1 MMSNAP
7 KKNKDVQK
15 QLDEYVDEY
24 VESELNYYEDE
35 NKCR

>member
-15 QLDEYVDEY
+15 QLDKYVD
-24 VESELNYYEDE
+24 ESELNYYEDE
-35 NKCR
+35 NKC